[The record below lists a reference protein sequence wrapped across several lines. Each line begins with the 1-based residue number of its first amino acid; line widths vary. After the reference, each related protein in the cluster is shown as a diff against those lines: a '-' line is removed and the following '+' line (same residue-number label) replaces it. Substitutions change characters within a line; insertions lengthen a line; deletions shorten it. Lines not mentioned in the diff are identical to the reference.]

1 MPSGSGSVPLMST
14 GADTESTVPITRR
27 SIALGALAGVAAYLL
42 GYLLAGVLAS
52 GDVPA
57 SLRDTVPTWKT
68 TGWYFYNAH
77 FVDLTST
84 LQIGGA
90 TGGSTGSLIEGSDSG
105 TVQLLYVV
113 PPIAVAL
120 AGAALFRWLDGD
132 TDVAGAAAR
141 GALVVVG
148 YLPLAV
154 VGAVATGHTVETGV
168 PLVEVSGTFEPQL
181 VPAIVLAG
189 ILYPIVFG
197 AVGGAIASRL

>member
-1 MPSGSGSVPLMST
+1 MST
-14 GADTESTVPITRR
+14 STDTESAVPITAR

-52 GDVPA
+52 GDVPE
-57 SLRDTVPTWKT
+57 SLRDVVPTWKT

-90 TGGSTGSLIEGSDSG
+90 SGAATGSLIEGSDSG

-113 PPIAVAL
+113 PPIAAAL
-120 AGAALFRWLDGD
+120 TGAALFRWLGGD
-132 TDVAGAAAR
+132 ADLAGGAAR

-148 YLPLAV
+148 YLPLAI
-154 VGAVATGHTVETGV
+154 VGAIVTGHTVETGV
-168 PLVEVSGTFEPQL
+168 PFVEVSGTIEPQL
-181 VPAIVLAG
+181 MPAILLTGV
-189 ILYPIVFG
+189 LYPVVFG
-197 AVGGAIASRL
+197 AVGGAVASQF